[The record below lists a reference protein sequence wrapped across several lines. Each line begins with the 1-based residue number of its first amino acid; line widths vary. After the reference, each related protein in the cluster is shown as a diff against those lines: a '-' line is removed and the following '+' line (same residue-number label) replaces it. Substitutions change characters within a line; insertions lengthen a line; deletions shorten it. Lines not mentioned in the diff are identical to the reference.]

1 MVMCFYSFTAT
12 LSHSVHYFSMYND
25 TFRSQLLSDFS
36 NHCMLLFINPNV
48 SETAPKGG
56 NVVTNMVR
64 CFPILQE
71 IQCISVCIFCTFP
84 LCLPAGYLKS
94 RQAVANFFSCP
105 EAPLEAEV
113 LTPHTLHTL
122 FIHAFSPSSFC
133 IATFTSESQCITT

>member
-12 LSHSVHYFSMYND
+12 LSHSVHYFSMYNG
-25 TFRSQLLSDFS
+25 TFSYCLISVITACSYLST
-36 NHCMLLFINPNV
+36 PTTNV
-48 SETAPKGG
+48 IETAPKGG

-71 IQCISVCIFCTFP
+71 IQCISVCIFCIFP